1 MASSRLVGRY
11 VCLFAELQD
20 QADMAPTKYGHRHFQ
35 KQNKGGQMR
44 VTTPRCALASSLGL
58 VVATASLFFLLH
70 WQATL
75 MGQQAQQFDALQ
87 ILMDASPA
95 INASAYSALLHAAE
109 LLAKEQHDAR
119 PSRFQGKFPQFALAL
134 KTGAETAA
142 ARSAVQFMTFLDG
155 PQNVLV
161 FAEAQTHVGSHL
173 VEDVYT
179 NAYTNAQARIDA
191 KRNATLF
198 GKVMRRALDT
208 IQVIGGQNAKTK
220 GWTLD
225 AHKNLPAYHLLRE
238 RFPNADWYIM
248 FDDDTYVMLENLAD
262 FLGTLNASKPFYIG
276 QPNRFKGCDGVK
288 EFGHGPL
295 FAQGGAG
302 IIISRGGM
310 NAMMPI
316 LDECIVKYK
325 TCWAG
330 DIRTGLCMRD
340 AGVNITSNGQMHGS
354 PPNAEFFFP
363 DDPCTLPLTFHHSL
377 PHQIQN
383 LYDIEVYTR
392 NITNSA
398 PVHQETEIVVPH
410 AVETSPIVAI
420 SATQSKNATLSNG
433 TALELLANSGSN
445 STDATT
451 KKRRNRSTTT
461 MADIFA
467 YLHLKNERTR
477 MSVEEVRMRNNT
489 DIRGRVGRSSECTA
503 PEECLS
509 ACERWNECVGWVF
522 DGYRCWMKKGP
533 GRTVEAEI
541 AERKEFKMTFAT
553 APQKHKK
560 LLPSV
565 LLPKTRKASTAS
577 AVPTHA
583 PQDTRPARVDS
594 VVRTKHDAHE
604 DSAAKT
610 KKWSLFHMFSQK
622 SLVQENTEQQKSSL
636 TKASASDFAPE
647 KENNML
653 KGTSAGHGQDGKTRT
668 ILKERNMQQRESAS
682 VVLKNV
688 DEWNSKDGEITSEES
703 SSENDS
709 EEDDDSDDDKPIS
722 VIVRELQESHV
733 HPQVPQYG
741 KPAAPVVYAAIGTN
755 TRNMNRR
762 NSCSVAESDIR
773 RLSMGMA
780 SQAKFI
786 EADAPRRSTKRVSMV
801 LDSSTLVGDRIIG
814 PAMKNTQGYP
824 LHNEMKPVLAAPHG
838 VVVDAQ
844 MQLLRHKD
852 RQQRRNS
859 MVVGNGGRLVNG
871 NLSAVDLSYMQNV
884 QLMNQYQLQLLAAH
898 YQHQNL
904 LHQQQKYVQQQL
916 PQIKKRNSLKRQS
929 LIHFSEEEKAST
941 TFKSVAASASAIRHQ
956 AAVEQAL
963 KKKECS

>member
-1 MASSRLVGRY
+1 
-11 VCLFAELQD
+11 
-20 QADMAPTKYGHRHFQ
+20 MAPTKYGHRHFQ

-451 KKRRNRSTTT
+451 KKRRNR
-461 MADIFA
+461 
-467 YLHLKNERTR
+467 K
-477 MSVEEVRMRNNT
+477 
-489 DIRGRVGRSSECTA
+489 
-503 PEECLS
+503 
-509 ACERWNECVGWVF
+509 
-522 DGYRCWMKKGP
+522 
-533 GRTVEAEI
+533 
-541 AERKEFKMTFAT
+541 
-553 APQKHKK
+553 
-560 LLPSV
+560 
-565 LLPKTRKASTAS
+565 
-577 AVPTHA
+577 
-583 PQDTRPARVDS
+583 
-594 VVRTKHDAHE
+594 
-604 DSAAKT
+604 
-610 KKWSLFHMFSQK
+610 
-622 SLVQENTEQQKSSL
+622 
-636 TKASASDFAPE
+636 

-668 ILKERNMQQRESAS
+668 ILKERNMQQRESVS

-688 DEWNSKDGEITSEES
+688 DVRALIVFVAKQKQEWNSKDGEITSEES

-733 HPQVPQYG
+733 HPQVPQYC
-741 KPAAPVVYAAIGTN
+741 KPAAAPVVYAAIGTD

-786 EADAPRRSTKRVSMV
+786 EADAPRRSAKRVSMV

-904 LHQQQKYVQQQL
+904 LHHQQKYVQQQL
-916 PQIKKRNSLKRQS
+916 PQIKQRNSLKRQS

>member
-1 MASSRLVGRY
+1 
-11 VCLFAELQD
+11 
-20 QADMAPTKYGHRHFQ
+20 
-35 KQNKGGQMR
+35 MR

-58 VVATASLFFLLH
+58 AVATASLFFLLH

-161 FAEAQTHVGSHL
+161 FAEVRANPFPPRKKKSFQAQTHVGSHL

-477 MSVEEVRMRNNT
+477 MSVEE
-489 DIRGRVGRSSECTA
+489 
-503 PEECLS
+503 
-509 ACERWNECVGWVF
+509 
-522 DGYRCWMKKGP
+522 
-533 GRTVEAEI
+533 EI

-653 KGTSAGHGQDGKTRT
+653 KGTSAGQGQDGKTRT

-688 DEWNSKDGEITSEES
+688 DKQEWNSKDGQITSEES

-741 KPAAPVVYAAIGTN
+741 KPAAAPVVYAAIGTD

-786 EADAPRRSTKRVSMV
+786 EADAPRRSAKRVSMV

-904 LHQQQKYVQQQL
+904 LHHQQKYVQQQL
-916 PQIKKRNSLKRQS
+916 PQIKQRNSLKRQS